1 MINCGI
7 IGTGKYIPSRK
18 VDNKFVARK
27 TKTSKDWIYKK
38 TGIKQRFF
46 ANKEETCSYMSYKA
60 SLKAIKNEGHRA

>member
-46 ANKEETCSYMSYKA
+46 ANKEDFTQQAAGTKLDPVA
-60 SLKAIKNEGHRA
+60 S